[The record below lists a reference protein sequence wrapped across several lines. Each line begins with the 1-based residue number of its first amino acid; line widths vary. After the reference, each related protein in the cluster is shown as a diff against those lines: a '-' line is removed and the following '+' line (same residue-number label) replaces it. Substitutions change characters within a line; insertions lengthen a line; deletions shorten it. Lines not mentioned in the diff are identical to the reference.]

1 MGSAAKVLPLAVAQ
15 ILRDR
20 RKELRLTLQ
29 QVSDTLAEQ
38 GQRIPTS
45 TLNRI
50 EQGKLD
56 PGVRRLYQL
65 LDLYHIPPHLIS
77 DLVELENLAVRPSDL
92 GMKDLE
98 TLHREGIERWK
109 AGDIPGALAYLFA
122 VRQYVPDTDGARH
135 LRQQA
140 TLAFATAARGLGKF
154 RLARQLVDDLL
165 CEPPEPSLALRV
177 FVLASALWRGLG
189 SADAALA
196 FLRQAETYREQAEP
210 KEIAWVFHQKAK
222 LLLES
227 GQLAEAERELARAL
241 KRYRALRDR
250 YGEIRALVLR
260 AELLEKQED
269 LVGALRTA
277 RRALGLSQR
286 HAFDR
291 GIAYANVHLGRL
303 LVLTGKAAAGIE
315 ALNLGLGKVAA
326 LRDRNGEFFAQYQ
339 IWKAHQFLGD
349 SERATFALRACGYF
363 LQSIDERTP
372 ETEEVRRQ
380 IQAKKG
386 GRK

>member
-1 MGSAAKVLPLAVAQ
+1 MVLPTAVAQ

-20 RKELRLTLQ
+20 RKEMRLTLQ
-29 QVSDTLAEQ
+29 QVSDTLAEH

-77 DLVELENLAVRPSDL
+77 DLVELENLAVRPPDA
-92 GMKDLE
+92 GTKDLE

-109 AGDIPGALAYLFA
+109 AGDIPAAMSYLFA
-122 VRQYVPDTDGARH
+122 VRQYVPDTDEARH
-135 LRQQA
+135 LKQQA
-140 TLAFATAARGLGKF
+140 SLAFATAARGLGKF
-154 RLARQLVDDLL
+154 RLARQVVDDLL
-165 CEPPEPSLALRV
+165 CEPPEPSLAVRV
-177 FVLASALWRGLG
+177 FVLASSLWRGLG

-196 FLRQAETYREQAEP
+196 FLRQAETYLDHAQPEEV
-210 KEIAWVFHQKAK
+210 AWVSHQKSK

-227 GQLAEAERELARAL
+227 GRIDEAERELVHTLKLYRAL
-241 KRYRALRDR
+241 KDR

-260 AELLEKQED
+260 VGLLEKQKD
-269 LVGALRTA
+269 LTGAIRTA
-277 RRALGLSQR
+277 RRAIGLSQR
-286 HAFDR
+286 HEFDR
-291 GIAYANVHLGRL
+291 GVAYGNIHLGRL
-303 LVLTGKAAAGIE
+303 LVLTGKAVAGIE
-315 ALNLGLGKVAA
+315 ALNLGLGKAAA
-326 LRDRNGEFFAQYQ
+326 LHDRNGEFFAQYQ

-349 SERATFALRACGYF
+349 SERATFALRGCGYF

-372 ETEEVRRQ
+372 ETDEVRRQ
-380 IQAKKG
+380 IQATKG